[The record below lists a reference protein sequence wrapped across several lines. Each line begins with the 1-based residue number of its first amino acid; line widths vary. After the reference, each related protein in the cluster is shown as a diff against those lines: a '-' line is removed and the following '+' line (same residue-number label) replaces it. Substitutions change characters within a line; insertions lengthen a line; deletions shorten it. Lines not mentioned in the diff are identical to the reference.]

1 MNPRYSRIAG
11 GRTLERVTRLA
22 LCAALVTMAVACA
35 PDSVRS
41 MQATGF
47 NAYFKQ
53 LATACKPLLIG
64 SEDVGQWIQFNDMG
78 NNDYNYFLDTTSK
91 LYYNRLSP
99 AGYRQA
105 VEGFFGAGT
114 PNNRSFD
121 CIFRTLP
128 PDRPNAP
135 VGTY

>member
-1 MNPRYSRIAG
+1 MSTRYSRIAI
-11 GRTLERVTRLA
+11 GRTSGWLSRLA
-22 LCAALVTMAVACA
+22 LGGALATTAVACA

-41 MQATGF
+41 VQATGF

-53 LATACKPLLIG
+53 LATACQPLLIG
-64 SEDVGQWIQFNDMG
+64 TADVGQWIQFNDMG
-78 NNDYNYFLDTTSK
+78 NNDYNYFLDVTSK
-91 LYYNRLSP
+91 LYYNRLTP
-99 AGYRQA
+99 VGYRQA
-105 VEGFFGAGT
+105 VEGFFGNGT

-135 VGTY
+135 VGSY